1 MSSAKIEWFTSANI
15 ANLFVL
21 KVDGK
26 KVGFV
31 QQVLVLNENDTAWR
45 VYVKKGAKSGI
56 VSLMPSLRRAKANC
70 VATYQALVDCSK

>member
-1 MSSAKIEWFTSANI
+1 MSSAKIEWFKSANV

-21 KVDGK
+21 RVDGK

-31 QQVLVLNENDTAWR
+31 QQVLVLNENNNAWR

-56 VSLMPSLRRAKANC
+56 VTLMPGLRRAKANC
-70 VATYQALVDCSK
+70 VAIYQALEDCSK